1 MGGEF
6 VDDFCHIA
14 RLSLRR
20 VRLFNHS
27 SSNIFH
33 FIREVRNAQDKIS
46 LYFFIP
52 LNTKFVIHNVKQPD
66 TFHH

>member
-27 SSNIFH
+27 SSILFH
-33 FIREVRNAQDKIS
+33 HIREVRNAQDKIS
-46 LYFFIP
+46 LYLYLIP
-52 LNTKFVIHNVKQPD
+52 LNINL
-66 TFHH
+66 